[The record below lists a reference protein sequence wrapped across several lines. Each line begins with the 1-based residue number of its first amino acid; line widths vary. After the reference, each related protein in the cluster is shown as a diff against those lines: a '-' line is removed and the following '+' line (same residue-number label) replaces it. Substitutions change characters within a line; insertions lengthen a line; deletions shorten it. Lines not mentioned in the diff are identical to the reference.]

1 MNEQQDKNA
10 PIQSFKNGAVSIK
23 LWQNQG
29 PEQSFVNVSVRKL
42 YKDEQSNQWKESKNF
57 SPNDLPKLQAILPE
71 AVQAAH
77 SHEYTLNSQREQQ
90 APSQQQEQGMQHI
103 SQVQP
108 AMQQQPPAMDMA
120 AKRDAV
126 MQQVNNHGVAAPS
139 QQHAPSRTPP
149 HDHTR

>member
-77 SHEYTLNSQREQQ
+77 SRIHFEFTTRTAS
-90 APSQQQEQGMQHI
+90 PI
-103 SQVQP
+103 P
-108 AMQQQPPAMDMA
+108 ATRTRHA
-120 AKRDAV
+120 AHFTSTTRYAATTSSDGYGSKEGCGDA
-126 MQQVNNHGVAAPS
+126 AS
-139 QQHAPSRTPP
+139 E
-149 HDHTR
+149 